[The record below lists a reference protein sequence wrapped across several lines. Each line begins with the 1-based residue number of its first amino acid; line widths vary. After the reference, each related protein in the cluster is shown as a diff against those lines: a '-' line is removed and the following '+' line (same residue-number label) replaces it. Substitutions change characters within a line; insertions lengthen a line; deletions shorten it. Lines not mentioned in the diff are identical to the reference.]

1 MLSPAKAKTPIFTII
16 IANGAT
22 VVSGYTAAPHSVKDS
37 AFFLRLSTR
46 ALDCREDNAVV
57 EKTLILYLLF
67 IFRANLAI
75 VKDLGDR
82 AAQGRA
88 CGNLGNTHY
97 LLGNFELAIMFHEE
111 VSEKGTGSCFFFLP
125 QLADTRSAQNST
137 EKNSVMYLKCE
148 LWHYWL

>member
-1 MLSPAKAKTPIFTII
+1 M
-16 IANGAT
+16 
-22 VVSGYTAAPHSVKDS
+22 
-37 AFFLRLSTR
+37 
-46 ALDCREDNAVV
+46 V

-111 VSEKGTGSCFFFLP
+111 VSEKGTGSCFFFF
-125 QLADTRSAQNST
+125 TST
-137 EKNSVMYLKCE
+137 CRYTQCTKQYREKLSDVLE
-148 LWHYWL
+148 V